1 MRPPGVGAFQLT
13 VTLGAFL
20 LFLVQPMA
28 ARFLLPWF
36 GGAPSVWS
44 TCLLFFQAALL
55 AGYGYAHVTRRL
67 GPRRQAQLHIALLVL
82 AIGMLPITPS
92 AAWKPADASDP
103 AGRILL
109 QTEGFEIWFRKFEI
123 GPAK

>member
-1 MRPPGVGAFQLT
+1 MRAPRVLALQLT

-28 ARFLLPWF
+28 ARFLLSWF

-55 AGYGYAHVTRRL
+55 AGYGYAHEHDFEAARMEKRETRILKRL
-67 GPRRQAQLHIALLVL
+67 GYP
-82 AIGMLPITPS
+82 
-92 AAWKPADASDP
+92 DP
-103 AGRILL
+103 YTHHG
-109 QTEGFEIWFRKFEI
+109 
-123 GPAK
+123 

>member
-1 MRPPGVGAFQLT
+1 VRSSAVWAFQLT

-36 GGAPSVWS
+36 GGAPAVWS
-44 TCLLFFQAALL
+44 TCLLFFQAAVL

-67 GPRRQAQLHIALLVL
+67 GPRRQAQLHLALLVL
-82 AIGMLPITPS
+82 AIATLPITPS
-92 AAWKPADASDP
+92 TTWKA
-103 AGRILL
+103 R
-109 QTEGFEIWFRKFEI
+109 RRR
-123 GPAK
+123 